1 MGKRGPKCSIC
12 ENPKVEEINAQ
23 ILDNQKLADISR
35 KFAVSADALQR
46 HSDKCIVKALA
57 ASPSTEEV
65 LNGDKL
71 LDQLK
76 EAREKAVD
84 LLDKAIDVAD
94 TKVYGAP
101 SQYLR
106 EIREQIKLWAELE
119 GRLASQPQI
128 TIINNPEWIEIRTM
142 IVKALDPFPEAKEA
156 VVLAIR
162 GR

>member
-1 MGKRGPKCSIC
+1 MGRRGPKCSIC
-12 ENPKVEEINAQ
+12 DNPMVEGINTQ
-23 ILDNQKLADISR
+23 ILDNQKLAEISR
-35 KFAVSADALQR
+35 KFAVSEDALQR
-46 HSDKCIVKALA
+46 HSDKCIVRSLA

-65 LNGDKL
+65 INGDKL

-76 EAREKAVD
+76 EARQKAVD
-84 LLDKAIDVAD
+84 LLDKAIDAAD

-119 GRLASQPQI
+119 GRLNSPPTVNI
-128 TIINNPEWIEIRTM
+128 TLNAEWIEIRTR
-142 IVKALDPFPEAKEA
+142 IIKALDPFPEAKEA
-156 VVLAIR
+156 VINAIR

>member
-1 MGKRGPKCSIC
+1 MGKRGPTCSIC
-12 ENPKVEEINAQ
+12 NNPRVEEINAQ
-23 ILDNQKLADISR
+23 ILDNQKLAEISR

-46 HSDKCIVKALA
+46 HSDKCIVKVLA

-65 LNGDKL
+65 INGDVL
-71 LDQLK
+71 LNQLK
-76 EAREKAVD
+76 EVREKAVD
-84 LLDKAIDVAD
+84 LLDMAIDVAD

-128 TIINNPEWIEIRTM
+128 NILVNPQWVELRTVII
-142 IVKALDPFPEAKEA
+142 KALEPYPEAREA
-156 VVLAIR
+156 VVHAIR
-162 GR
+162 E